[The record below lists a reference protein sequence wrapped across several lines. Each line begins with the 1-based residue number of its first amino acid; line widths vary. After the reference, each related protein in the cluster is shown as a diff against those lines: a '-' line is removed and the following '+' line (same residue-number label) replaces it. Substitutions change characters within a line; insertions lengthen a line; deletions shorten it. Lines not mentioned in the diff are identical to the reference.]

1 MLKKRIATEI
11 VVIALALGIAL
22 LLPACNKN
30 KSGKDYSGL
39 LKGDF
44 SVVAG
49 TYVTGNGSYRV
60 ELKANGE
67 TRGRGWIPTVASYSA
82 AYEGWSKTYNW
93 QENPPPES
101 EASPIP
107 WVLWPVGVDVL
118 VDGKIVKT
126 DTSKERITVAG
137 YDPPTAEE
145 LLNSLYYRDTS
156 GTTMSVEEP
165 RDYDGPG
172 GGPQDD
178 VIVSF
183 TGPDYLYATT
193 NLRLRSEP
201 DTSKDNRI
209 AGVPQ
214 GSRVVMIESGDK
226 FETIDNMTKLW
237 YKVKTEDGTV
247 GWLFSGYLTSDP
259 PASASYD
266 YSKILKGDFSE
277 FAGIWKAGNG
287 DRVKLKSNG
296 TLVDSGYNKSFGF
309 TLEVDGSRYGSYSW
323 GVGSGQD
330 STNFYLYPVGVEI
343 QIGSKSVQSD
353 TTKVRF
359 LQGYT
364 SSSDEVYY
372 RETSGAA
379 AAPAGSYDYAKI
391 LNKDFSDFA
400 GNWKNGN
407 GDRQQLKK
415 DGIFGVNGKE
425 IFSLAR
431 ETNGAYSWIVGS
443 GQDGWYMK
451 LYPVGTAVPGVQS
464 DTTKVR
470 LTMVMTPDGTASQNE
485 IYYKD

>member
-1 MLKKRIATEI
+1 MLKKRMATKI

-22 LLPACNKN
+22 LFPACNKN

-49 TYVTGNGSYRV
+49 IYVTNRGYRV

-67 TRGRGWIPTVASYSA
+67 IRGRGWIPTVASYGA
-82 AYEGWSKTYNW
+82 VYEGWSKTYNW
-93 QENPPPES
+93 QENPPPGA
-101 EASPIP
+101 EASEVP

-137 YDPPTAEE
+137 FDPPTAED
-145 LLNSLYYRDTS
+145 LLDDLYYRDTS
-156 GTTMSVEEP
+156 GTTVSVEEP

-172 GGPQDD
+172 GPQDD
-178 VIVSF
+178 TGSS

-214 GSRVVMIESGDK
+214 GSRVEFLDWGD
-226 FETIDNMTKLW
+226 FDTIDNMTKLW

-247 GWLFSGYLTSDP
+247 GWLFSGYLTETNP
-259 PASASYD
+259 
-266 YSKILKGDFSE
+266 
-277 FAGIWKAGNG
+277 
-287 DRVKLKSNG
+287 
-296 TLVDSGYNKSFGF
+296 NK
-309 TLEVDGSRYGSYSW
+309 
-323 GVGSGQD
+323 
-330 STNFYLYPVGVEI
+330 
-343 QIGSKSVQSD
+343 
-353 TTKVRF
+353 
-359 LQGYT
+359 
-364 SSSDEVYY
+364 
-372 RETSGAA
+372 
-379 AAPAGSYDYAKI
+379 SYDYAKI

-407 GDRQQLKK
+407 GDREQLKK
-415 DGIFGVNGKE
+415 DGIFGVNGRE
-425 IFSLAR
+425 IFTPKR
-431 ETNGAYSWIVGS
+431 ESNGAYSWTVGS
-443 GQDGWYMK
+443 GQDGWHMK

-470 LTMVMTPDGTASQNE
+470 LTMILTPDGTASQAE